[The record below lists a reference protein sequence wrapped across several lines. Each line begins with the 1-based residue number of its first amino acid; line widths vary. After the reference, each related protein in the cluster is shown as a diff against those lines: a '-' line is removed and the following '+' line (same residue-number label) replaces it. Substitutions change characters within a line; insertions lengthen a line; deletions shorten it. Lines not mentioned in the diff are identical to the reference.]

1 MNYKKYILV
10 LLVMIAASASA
21 QTLKVVDNAG
31 QPVPYASIISD
42 DGDFIGTTD
51 RAYVTKDELKQKKKE
66 NKTKMTYRNLL
77 DFERSHHIPALPEAF
92 QKRINEVIKAK

>member
-1 MNYKKYILV
+1 MNYRKYIFT
-10 LLVMIAASASA
+10 LLLMIAASASA

-51 RAYVTKDELKQKKKE
+51 LKVTV
-66 NKTKMTYRNLL
+66 
-77 DFERSHHIPALPEAF
+77 SVPCHH
-92 QKRINEVIKAK
+92 